1 MQRLVQRV
9 DTMSSYTSDSAV
21 TSIYRRHFGE
31 ALKYRPSYEM
41 PGYRASS
48 AYGGARSA
56 SAASTYGAPPRRAG
70 HTRFSAG
77 YSLGAS
83 SSIDTVDLS
92 QAESVGSELRQVRRH
107 EKEQLQGLNDR
118 FAGFIERVH
127 ELEQQNKV
135 LEAELMILR
144 QKEEKPS
151 NVKRLYEQE
160 IAELRALAEECRGE
174 CAGAGG
180 AREQAEAVLAAIRAK
195 HEEERRR
202 REESE
207 AALDEA
213 RKAADEEAARRA
225 ALEQKLGSL
234 LDEIGFL
241 KRVQREEISE
251 LQAQIQSAHIT
262 VEMGTSQ
269 PDLTSA
275 LREIRSQYEVLA
287 AKNMQVAEEWFKSKF
302 TALSDTASRNT
313 EAMHVTRE
321 ELSEFRRHVQHRTL
335 EAEALKDII
344 ESLEKQIQEHDARH
358 QGEIEALQEG
368 IAELETELQSAKNEM
383 SRYLRDYQDL
393 LNVKMALDIEIAAY
407 RKLLEG
413 EESRLVTAKLPAML
427 VSGGGGGGGFL
438 QQSRPARTS
447 MQMPSKYLGLYDFY
461 GGFPLRG
468 DEGGDSFESF
478 VFSKRKGN

>member
-1 MQRLVQRV
+1 MAKGRRFSWGPTEEAALQGLRDRLASAPTCTRV
-9 DTMSSYTSDSAV
+9 PQPPRPVVSAV
-21 TSIYRRHFGE
+21 EVLE
-31 ALKYRPSYEM
+31 APVCQGPADGVLNLP
-41 PGYRASS
+41 
-48 AYGGARSA
+48 RSVWV
-56 SAASTYGAPPRRAG
+56 
-70 HTRFSAG
+70 HEQLLDE
-77 YSLGAS
+77 SLGA
-83 SSIDTVDLS
+83 
-92 QAESVGSELRQVRRH
+92 
-107 EKEQLQGLNDR
+107 LQGQAAKGTGGPLSEVCNR
-118 FAGFIERVH
+118 WHFAGFNLRLADCPLDNM
-127 ELEQQNKV
+127 ELNHCKCSS
-135 LEAELMILR
+135 
-144 QKEEKPS
+144 K
-151 NVKRLYEQE
+151 
-160 IAELRALAEECRGE
+160 
-174 CAGAGG
+174 
-180 AREQAEAVLAAIRAK
+180 
-195 HEEERRR
+195 
-202 REESE
+202 
-207 AALDEA
+207 
-213 RKAADEEAARRA
+213 
-225 ALEQKLGSL
+225 
-234 LDEIGFL
+234 
-241 KRVQREEISE
+241 
-251 LQAQIQSAHIT
+251 
-262 VEMGTSQ
+262 
-269 PDLTSA
+269 
-275 LREIRSQYEVLA
+275 YEVLA

-368 IAELETELQSAKNEM
+368 IAELETELQSAKSEM

-413 EESRLVTAKLPAML
+413 EESRLVTAKSPAML
-427 VSGGGGGGGFL
+427 MSGGGGGFL